1 MEVKKSKLSILLDA
15 YQQQSGKGET
25 YKDVLME
32 LITGES
38 LLFLPSVNDGSENQE
53 VDNQGATKTLK
64 IASIF
69 IVDGIKVLGAFSDE
83 AALFT
88 WAKQPVPYKMLESKD
103 VLQICEENG
112 IKRVVINSN
121 QPTMFVLEQG

>member
-1 MEVKKSKLSILLDA
+1 MEVKKSKLSILLAA
-15 YQQQSGKGET
+15 YQQQSGQGET

-53 VDNQGATKTLK
+53 TDNESATKTLK

-69 IVDGIKVLGAFSDE
+69 NVDGIKVLGAFSDE
-83 AALFT
+83 AALFS
-88 WAKQPVPYKMLESKD
+88 WAKEPVPYKMLQSKD
-103 VLQICEENG
+103 VLLICEENG

>member
-38 LLFLPSVNDGSENQE
+38 LLFLPSVNNGSENQE
-53 VDNQGATKTLK
+53 DNQGATKTLK

-69 IVDGIKVLGAFSDE
+69 TVDGIKVLGAFSDE
-83 AALFT
+83 AALFI

>member
-15 YQQQSGKGET
+15 YQQQSGQGET

-69 IVDGIKVLGAFSDE
+69 NVDGIKVLGAFSDE
-83 AALFT
+83 AALFS
-88 WAKQPVPYKMLESKD
+88 WSKQPVPYKMLQSKD

>member
-15 YQQQSGKGET
+15 YQQQSGQGET

-38 LLFLPSVNDGSENQE
+38 LLFLPSVNDGSENQDT
-53 VDNQGATKTLK
+53 DNQGATKTLK
-64 IASIF
+64 ITSIF
-69 IVDGIKVLGAFSDE
+69 NVDGIKVLGAFSDE
-83 AALFT
+83 AALFS
-88 WAKQPVPYKMLESKD
+88 WAKEPVPYKMLQSKD
-103 VLQICEENG
+103 VLQICEENR